1 MAFPC
6 IPSGAVTS
14 GLVIIRIF
22 QINSHLF
29 PHPSLQGDFFNSSAI
44 ACSSILIVFT
54 YKYKSQK
61 KILTT
66 EQEGQKYT
74 NYSKVMIK
82 EGLLGTRRYLSQGGV
97 VRGILGALYGYQ
109 EERGDQG
116 EDRGGGGAIENWLP
130 KREDHY

>member
-1 MAFPC
+1 MFVDSNSFH
-6 IPSGAVTS
+6 I
-14 GLVIIRIF
+14 
-22 QINSHLF
+22 QI
-29 PHPSLQGDFFNSSAI
+29 QI
-44 ACSSILIVFT
+44 T
-54 YKYKSQK
+54 E

-82 EGLLGTRRYLSQGGV
+82 ESLLGTRRYLSRGGGEGGE
-97 VRGILGALYGYQ
+97 RILGALYGYQ